1 VLPEKLH
8 KKLSA
13 RKDQNSLRSLPES
26 NNLVDFSSNDYLGV
40 VNHNSL
46 ARVIQTQTRRT
57 LKDFS
62 KGNSGATG
70 SRLLTGNHILY
81 EKLEAVVSR
90 FHESESALIF
100 NSGYTANLG
109 FFQSVPQR
117 GDIILYDELAHASI
131 RDGLKMSDA
140 KAYKFEHNSLHHL
153 SQLLKKHSFSSLP
166 LGEMSAGQRGTL
178 GEMPAGQRG
187 TLGEMHTGQR
197 GNSIDLYVVT
207 ESVFSMD
214 GDSPDLVA
222 IAQLCKQYNAKF
234 VVDEAHAVGVLGIQG
249 QGLVQLYGIQKLV
262 FARLVTFGKAAGAH
276 GAAILGSNDLKE
288 YLINFAR
295 PFIYTTALPPHTIAT
310 ILSFYTIIEEM
321 KVSHMIENVRR
332 LKKNINIFRSHIPRV
347 RMDNYF
353 VSSVSAIQCAIIP
366 GVDRIKTLSRK
377 LKEKGYDLK
386 PILPP
391 TVPEGTERL
400 RFCLH
405 SYNTKEQIHEVLEIL
420 QEELT

>member
-1 VLPEKLH
+1 MLPEKLH
-8 KKLSA
+8 KKLEA
-13 RKDQNSLRSLPES
+13 RKSQDSIRSLPS
-26 NNLVDFSSNDYLGV
+26 TTRLIDFSSNDYLGV

-57 LKDFS
+57 LKEFD

-70 SRLLTGNHILY
+70 SRLLTGNHDLY
-81 EKLEAVVSR
+81 GKLEAVVSR
-90 FHESESALIF
+90 FHESESTLIF
-100 NSGYTANLG
+100 NSGYAANLG

-131 RDGLKMSDA
+131 RDGIKMSDA
-140 KAYKFEHNSLHHL
+140 KAYKFTHNSLHTL
-153 SQLLKKHSFSSLP
+153 SQLLKKYSFNSLP
-166 LGEMSAGQRGTL
+166 LGEMSEGQRGTL
-178 GEMPAGQRG
+178 GEMSAGERG
-187 TLGEMHTGQR
+187 DSGEV
-197 GNSIDLYVVT
+197 YVVT

-234 VVDEAHAVGVLGIQG
+234 VVDEAHTTGVLGIKG
-249 QGLVQLYGIQKLV
+249 QGLVQLYGIQELV
-262 FARLVTFGKAAGAH
+262 FARIVTFGKAVGAH
-276 GAAILGSNDLKE
+276 GAAILGSRELTH

-295 PFIYTTALPPHTIAT
+295 SFIYTTALPPHTIAT
-310 ILSFYTIIEEM
+310 ALSFYTIIEEM

-347 RMDNYF
+347 GMDNYF

-366 GVDRIKTLSRK
+366 GVERVKTLSRK
-377 LKEKGYDLK
+377 LKEKGYDVK
-386 PILPP
+386 PILSP
-391 TVPEGTERL
+391 TVPEGAERL

-420 QEELT
+420 HEELT